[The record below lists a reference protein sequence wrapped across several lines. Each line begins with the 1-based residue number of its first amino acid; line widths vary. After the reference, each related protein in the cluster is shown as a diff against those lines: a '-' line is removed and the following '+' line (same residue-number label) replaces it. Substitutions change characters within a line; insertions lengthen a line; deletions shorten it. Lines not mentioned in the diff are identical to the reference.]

1 MTNYSQIM
9 KPFEQT
15 IFFKWVSPLVY
26 RIIPAHSG
34 QRFWCLF
41 IVSSLLVQV
50 INIVCWFWNGFLGS
64 PADDTPGYYALI
76 VVETV
81 RYGAWLWGFWYCFY
95 QLVKLSPRNQLLTP
109 QLLSCSVTS
118 GLLMY
123 LLTAVTQHVEPDYIL
138 LIRGMLIFAFGAGV
152 VLPTIWHPASSIK

>member
-1 MTNYSQIM
+1 M

-15 IFFKWVSPLVY
+15 YFFKWVSPSIF
-26 RIIPAHSG
+26 RILPMHPAR
-34 QRFWCLF
+34 RFWCLF

-50 INIVCWFWNGFLGS
+50 INIVGSFWNGFLDN
-64 PADDTPGYYALI
+64 PADNTPSYYALI

-81 RYGAWLWGFWYCFY
+81 RYGGWLWGFWYCFY
-95 QLVKLSPRNQLLTP
+95 QLVKLSPRNQLMTP

-123 LLTAVTQHVEPDYIL
+123 LLTAVTQNVEAEYIL
-138 LIRGMLIFAFGAGV
+138 LIRGMLVLAFGVGV
-152 VLPTIWHPASSIK
+152 LLPTLWHPANASK